1 MATPTTTTELANIA
15 TYMWTANLLQS
26 NAFNNGS
33 MGINRGRD
41 IVLLVE
47 NAALTYGVAQGLADN
62 LGIGLDVYRLVG
74 QMLQPANEVLVNG
87 SGGIIVNP
95 STQTGSIVY
104 YQNRFTVGDTGA
116 PILDGELSWTV
127 NIGTGRIWSAQSVTL
142 SRDQSLLPQD
152 ENPNLYV
159 TYIPTYDTVTGLVTI
174 TLGQIAQT
182 SQLYILSFSYI
193 VV

>member
-1 MATPTTTTELANIA
+1 MPIPTFTITPFAGGI
-15 TYMWTANLLQS
+15 TAIPYSGLTGTNNYVYSLLGAKLQQG
-26 NAFNNGS
+26 NE
-33 MGINRGRD
+33 I
-41 IVLLVE
+41 LV
-47 NAALTYGVAQGLADN
+47 T
-62 LGIGLDVYRLVG
+62 
-74 QMLQPANEVLVNG
+74 G

-95 STQTGSIVY
+95 STETGSIVY

-152 ENPNLYV
+152 EDPNLYV
-159 TYIPTYDTVTGLVTI
+159 TYTPTYDTVTGLVTI
-174 TLGQIAQT
+174 TLGQTAQN